1 MFKYKREINNYEQA
15 KQLEYSL
22 TDNSKVCFC
31 TSGNLQTRKPYHGM
45 YIKDTKVLLENIVE
59 TFETENSTYKIVE
72 LETKNKELSAK
83 DYLVNIDLERN
94 LFEYSFG
101 DDISYS
107 KRLAFEEKNS
117 TLCIEYNIKNNSRS
131 NLKFKVVPLITY
143 RDYFN
148 MKNNSM
154 LKFNQRDTEDG
165 TFIAL
170 SVLNQEN
177 IVLKSDK
184 MRWDTDNN
192 VLRDVKH
199 ELITQDY
206 KKEIYFEDL
215 IICGN
220 FYAEIKGLS
229 ETKLYVYISYKDID
243 IENFNTLDIFNNI
256 ETRNKNITFDVDENF
271 VELMDLSKSILNTH
285 FEDLMISS
293 LPYKKQYNDEYIKT
307 IPELSEKQIDE
318 DIEEIINIT
327 RSVEGQYLYYK
338 KIKEAKKT
346 VLNVYKIIKEFIKL
360 DLTDHQKERV
370 NILKLWYI
378 EAVNRVLQ
386 KEGRIELY
394 MDSIKEILYF
404 FIEPENRVSCFT
416 TIEMTALMLNAIKIY
431 LNILTW
437 IGDSDKQMEIQEDYF
452 KELIVR
458 EFWIKD
464 KNIMKKDLRD
474 EEHYANVE
482 MLYCLSL
489 SFPCVS
495 DDIPNKLLDTVFK
508 ELYTPYG
515 LRSISKIS
523 PKYDGLI
530 YPKYMAHFIKA
541 NLRLTGI
548 TRASQKIAFNLV
560 KEILQDVG
568 KYINGGTKMIYSDRG
583 IAIDGMSY
591 DVLTNA
597 EMVRLYH
604 MFM

>member
-1 MFKYKREINNYEQA
+1 MFKYKREINNYDQA

-31 TSGNLQTRKPYHGM
+31 TSGTLQTRKPYHGM
-45 YIKDTKVLLENIVE
+45 YIKDLKVLLENIVE
-59 TFETENSTYKIVE
+59 TFEIDGTTYKIVE
-72 LETKNKELSAK
+72 LETKNKDLNSR
-83 DYLVNIDLERN
+83 DYITNIDLEEN
-94 LFEYSFG
+94 QFEYNFS
-101 DDISYS
+101 DVSYS
-107 KRLAFEEKNS
+107 KRFAFEEKKGI
-117 TLCIEYNIKNNSRS
+117 LCIEYIIKNNTR
-131 NLKFKVVPLITY
+131 NNIKFKAIPLITY

-148 MKNNSM
+148 MKNSSM

-177 IVLKSDK
+177 LVLKSDV
-184 MRWDTDNN
+184 MNWTNDNN

-199 ELITQDY
+199 EMITEDI
-206 KKEIYFEDL
+206 KKEIFFEDL
-215 IICGN
+215 MILGN
-220 FYAEIKGLS
+220 FNADVKGLS
-229 ETKLYVYISYKDID
+229 ETKLYVYVSYKDFN
-243 IENFNTLDIFNNI
+243 IENINALDIFNNI
-256 ETRNKNITFDVDENF
+256 EARNKNITFDVDENF
-271 VELMDLSKSILNTH
+271 IELMDLSKSILNTH

-293 LPYKKQYNDEYIKT
+293 IPYKKQYNEDYIKT
-307 IPELSEKQIDE
+307 IPELTEKQISD
-318 DIEEIINIT
+318 DIESLIDIT

-338 KIKEAKKT
+338 KVKEAKKT
-346 VLNVYKIIKEFIKL
+346 VLNIYKITKELSKL
-360 DLTDHQKERV
+360 ELSEHTRERL
-370 NILKLWYI
+370 NILKLWYV
-378 EAVNRVLQ
+378 ESVNRVLQ

-394 MDSIKEILYF
+394 IDSIKEILYHF
-404 FIEPENRVSCFT
+404 CEPDNRATCFK
-416 TIEMTALMLNAIKIY
+416 TIEISALMLNAIKIY

-437 IGDSDKQMEIQEDYF
+437 IGDTDKQMEIQESYF
-452 KELIVR
+452 KNLIEK
-458 EFWIKD
+458 EFWVKE
-464 KNIMKKDLRD
+464 KNIMKRDLRD
-474 EEHYANVE
+474 EEHFANVE
-482 MLYCLSL
+482 MLYALSL

-515 LRSISKIS
+515 LRKISKYS
-523 PKYDGLI
+523 SKYDGLI

-568 KYINGGTKMIYSDRG
+568 KYINGGTKKIYSDRG